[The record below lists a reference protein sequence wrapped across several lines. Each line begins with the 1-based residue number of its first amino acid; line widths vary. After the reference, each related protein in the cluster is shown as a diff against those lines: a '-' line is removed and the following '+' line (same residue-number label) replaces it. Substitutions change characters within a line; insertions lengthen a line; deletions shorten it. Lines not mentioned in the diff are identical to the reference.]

1 MTFMLRAMTAPAL
14 ATNARL
20 RRLPPL
26 RGEVIETIKL
36 SFPIALTQ
44 LGEIAM
50 MTTDLA
56 MIGRLGDAAIAAAA
70 LGQIVLFV
78 AFVAGLG
85 IISAVAPLAAQ
96 AYGAREPRMVRR
108 ALRVGLWVAVLL
120 GVPLTFVQ
128 MHGETLLLLAGQEP
142 KSAALAQQYL
152 FGLGW
157 SIVPAWSYMAFR
169 NFMSAVNRPAPA
181 LWVMAAAIPLNAFL
195 AFGLINGA
203 FGMPRLGI
211 LGAGVATTIV
221 NVVMCLS
228 LVWMCYAMRPFKKY
242 RVLGK
247 FWRFDRVL
255 FEKLLVV
262 GLPIS
267 AGYILEV
274 GLFAGAGLLMG
285 WIGTE
290 ALAAHQIALQ
300 VASIVFMVPFGI
312 SMAASVRV
320 GQAAGRNDPAAARR
334 AGFVAL
340 VLAGLFMLAMAA
352 VIVFTRGTIPHLFLD
367 SAANPATF
375 ALTSTLLGIGA
386 CFFAFDGLQ
395 TVGAGALRGL
405 NDTRVPFVYAGLSFW
420 LVGFVTAY
428 CLAFVFGYGA
438 PGIWVG
444 LTLGLIV
451 YAALLVRRFQRL
463 TLGGL
468 PPGAAVARGEG

>member
-290 ALAAHQIALQ
+290 ARIRSRFRSPRSSSWCRSESRWRQAC
-300 VASIVFMVPFGI
+300 ASG
-312 SMAASVRV
+312 RR
-320 GQAAGRNDPAAARR
+320 QAGMTPPRR
-334 AGFVAL
+334 AAQVSSRSYWPACSCSRWRPLSSLRAERFRISFSIARQTPRRLRSPRRSSASARVSSRSTACKRW
-340 VLAGLFMLAMAA
+340 VPAPCAA
-352 VIVFTRGTIPHLFLD
+352 
-367 SAANPATF
+367 
-375 ALTSTLLGIGA
+375 
-386 CFFAFDGLQ
+386 
-395 TVGAGALRGL
+395 
-405 NDTRVPFVYAGLSFW
+405 
-420 LVGFVTAY
+420 
-428 CLAFVFGYGA
+428 
-438 PGIWVG
+438 
-444 LTLGLIV
+444 
-451 YAALLVRRFQRL
+451 
-463 TLGGL
+463 
-468 PPGAAVARGEG
+468 